1 MNMSVVSN
9 AIVKG
14 GKFLIENYKPISEAI
29 GTISEKIGIKQKTLS
44 EAEYYAQLEK
54 DNESLREDLM
64 EVKSKLYELTEYYD
78 EKIEGLENQNTNIE
92 KKYRRKFIYLSVFSG
107 IGIVLHL
114 YGSYVVAV
122 LLFST
127 CIFFIIAT
135 EPNGTEVEPPPNIL
149 LVIYKA

>member
-29 GTISEKIGIKQKTLS
+29 GTISGKIGIKQKTLS

-54 DNESLREDLM
+54 DNESLRDDLM

-78 EKIEGLENQNTNIE
+78 EKIEDLEKQNTNIE
-92 KKYRRKFIYLSVFSG
+92 KKYRRNFIYLSVFSG
-107 IGIVLHL
+107 IGIV
-114 YGSYVVAV
+114 A
-122 LLFST
+122 
-127 CIFFIIAT
+127 A
-135 EPNGTEVEPPPNIL
+135 IL
-149 LVIYKA
+149 LAILL